1 MTTTIIGNTQRKI
14 IMKRSRSRLEAGGIQ
29 RVLVAVFAIIA
40 TAVSPPIF
48 AETYDV
54 AINNGRVMDPETNF
68 DGVRNVG
75 IKDGKIVAITADA
88 IKGKETINAKGHVVA
103 PGFIEGHQH
112 ATDPFSR
119 KVNLRDGLTTQMDF
133 EAGAGDIAKWY
144 ADHEGKTQSNY
155 GMVVLA
161 TLARVSVLDGP
172 EIAALGNDMGGL
184 FAYTVGAAAKKAQKE
199 GRKPGWSSTLPN
211 KKQMTQ
217 IMGYID
223 EGLRQGALGVGIPV
237 GYMTTGV
244 TQYELY
250 KYQELAAKYGRIS
263 NGHVRFAGVRPPTE
277 GQLGVQEMLANAM
290 VLDAPFMAVHL
301 NSNMDWEYTIPM
313 VNDAR
318 EKRGAKVWGEVYPY
332 TAGSTIAS
340 TDVLTESSM
349 AQMGITYSDVA
360 NLDGTRWDKAMY
372 EDVRKNDPGRAVIIY
387 TNPEEAVAKWMAM
400 PGVVVVSDGMAVQDA
415 EGNYY
420 PWDSPYEGKSVH
432 PRTAGTRAKVLR
444 MVREDKNMSL
454 MEAISKMSYL
464 HAKYFDE
471 LGGISQFRTKGRV
484 QVGADADIVVF
495 NPDTVTDNSTYEPGM
510 GALPSTGIPYVLVNG
525 VVVVKDSVVQKVFP
539 GKPIR
544 FPVMGKGRLDQIS
557 IEPRVFDP
565 NQSE

>member
-1 MTTTIIGNTQRKI
+1 MNQIRRDLQQRRK
-14 IMKRSRSRLEAGGIQ
+14 Q
-29 RVLVAVFAIIA
+29 FTVFTLVAALTTSLLTVSSAFAHD
-40 TAVSPPIF
+40 
-48 AETYDV
+48 YDV
-54 AINNGRVMDPETNF
+54 VINNGRVMDPETNF

-75 IKDGKIVAITADA
+75 IKDGKIVVITESAIQ
-88 IKGKETINAKGHVVA
+88 GKETIDAKGHVVA

-112 ATDPFSR
+112 ATDQFSR

-144 ADHEGKTQSNY
+144 ANAEGKTQSNY

-172 EIAALGNDMGGL
+172 EIAASGNEMGDL
-184 FAYTVGAAAKKAQKE
+184 FSRVVPGAAAKAQEE
-199 GRKPGWSSTLPN
+199 GRKPGWSATLPN
-211 KKQMTQ
+211 KEQMSR
-217 IMGYID
+217 IMSYVD
-223 EGLRQGALGVGIPV
+223 EGLRQGALGVGVPV

-250 KYQELAAKYGRIS
+250 KYKELAGKYGRIT

-290 VLDAPFMAVHL
+290 VLDAPFMASHL
-301 NSNMDWEYTIPM
+301 NSNMDWEYTIPL

-332 TAGSTIAS
+332 AAGFTIAS
-340 TDVLTESSM
+340 TDILTVGSM
-349 AQMGITYSDVA
+349 AQMGITYSDVS
-360 NLDGTRWDKAMY
+360 NLDGTRWNKAMY
-372 EDVRKNDPGRAVIIY
+372 EDIRKNDPGRAIVIY
-387 TNPEEAVAKWMAM
+387 NNPEKDISKWLAM
-400 PGVVVVSDGMAVQDA
+400 PGVVIVSDGMAIQD
-415 EGNYY
+415 EKLSYY

-432 PRTAGTRAKVLR
+432 PRSAGTRAKVLR
-444 MVREDKNMSL
+444 MVREEKIMPL

-471 LGGISQFRTKGRV
+471 FGGISQMKTKGRV

-495 NPDTVTDNSTYEPGM
+495 NPDTVTDNSTYKPGE

-525 VVVVKDSVVQKVFP
+525 VVVVKDSEVQKVFP

-544 FPVMGKGRLDQIS
+544 FPVLEKGRLDQIN
-557 IEPRVFDP
+557 IEPRIFEP
-565 NQSE
+565 NQ

>member
-1 MTTTIIGNTQRKI
+1 
-14 IMKRSRSRLEAGGIQ
+14 MKRLTALLS
-29 RVLVAVFAIIA
+29 VLTLTQAMVIPAMAA
-40 TAVSPPIF
+40 D
-48 AETYDV
+48 YDV
-54 AINNGRVMDPETNF
+54 VINNGRVMDPETNF

-75 IKDGKIVAITADA
+75 VKDGKIVAITEDA
-88 IKGKETINAKGHVVA
+88 IKGKETIDAKGHVVA
-103 PGFIEGHQH
+103 PGFIDSHQH

-119 KVNLRDGLTTQMDF
+119 KVNLRDGLTTMMDF

-144 ADHEGKTQSNY
+144 AEAEGKTQANY

-161 TLARVSVLDGP
+161 LLARASVLDGP
-172 EIAALGNDMGGL
+172 EIVADANDMGGL
-184 FAYTVGAAAKKAQKE
+184 FPLVGRAAEKAQKE
-199 GRKPGWSSTLPN
+199 GRKPGWTATLPN
-211 KKQMTQ
+211 KEEMTQ
-217 IMGYID
+217 IMAYVD

-244 TQYELY
+244 TQYEVY
-250 KYQELAAKYGRIS
+250 KYQELASKYGRIS
-263 NGHVRFAGVRPPTE
+263 NAHVRFAGVRPPTE
-277 GQLGVQEMLANAM
+277 GQLGIQEMLANAM
-290 VLDAPFMAVHL
+290 VLDAPFLASHL
-301 NSNMDWEYTIPM
+301 NSNMDWEYTIPLI
-313 VNDAR
+313 NDAR

-332 TAGSTIAS
+332 AAGGTIAS
-340 TDVLTESSM
+340 TDIITESGM
-349 AQMGITYSDVA
+349 AQMNITYSDVS

-372 EDVRKNDPGRAVIIY
+372 DDVRKNDPGRMILIF
-387 TNPEEAVAKWMAM
+387 NNSPEDIAKWMAQ
-400 PGVVVVSDGMAVQDA
+400 PSVTVVSDGVAIVD
-415 EGNYY
+415 EKSEYY
-420 PWDSPYEGKSVH
+420 PWDSPYEGKTVH
-432 PRTAGTRAKVLR
+432 PRSAGTRAKVLR

-525 VVVVKDSVVQKVFP
+525 VVVVKDSTVLKVFP

-544 FPVMGKGRLDQIS
+544 FPVMEKGRLDQIS
-557 IEPRVFDP
+557 IEPRTFDP
-565 NQSE
+565 NQ

>member
-1 MTTTIIGNTQRKI
+1 
-14 IMKRSRSRLEAGGIQ
+14 MKRLTALL
-29 RVLVAVFAIIA
+29 RVLVPTLVMA
-40 TAVSPPIF
+40 TSAM
-48 AETYDV
+48 AADYDV
-54 AINNGRVMDPETNF
+54 VINNGRVMDPETNF

-75 IKDGKIVAITADA
+75 VKDGKIVAITEDA

-103 PGFIEGHQH
+103 PGFIDSHQH

-144 ADHEGKTQSNY
+144 AEAEGKTQANY

-161 TLARVSVLDGP
+161 LLGRGMVLDGP
-172 EIAALGNDMGGL
+172 EVVADANDMGGL
-184 FAYTVGAAAKKAQKE
+184 FPMVGRAAEKAQKE
-199 GRKPGWSSTLPN
+199 GRKPGWTATLPN
-211 KKQMTQ
+211 KEEMTQ
-217 IMGYID
+217 IMAFVD

-250 KYQELAAKYGRIS
+250 KYQELASKYGRVS
-263 NGHVRFAGVRPPTE
+263 NAHVRFAGVRPPTE
-277 GQLGVQEMLANAM
+277 GLLGIQEMLANAM
-290 VLDAPFMAVHL
+290 VLDAPFLASHL
-301 NSNMDWEYTIPM
+301 NSNMDWEYTIPLI
-313 VNDAR
+313 NDAR

-332 TAGSTIAS
+332 AAGGTMAA
-340 TDVLTESSM
+340 TDIITESGM
-349 AQMGITYSDVA
+349 AQMNITYSDVS

-372 EDVRKNDPGRAVIIY
+372 DDVRKNDPGRMILIF
-387 TNPEEAVAKWMAM
+387 NNSPEDIAKWMAQ
-400 PGVVVVSDGMAVQDA
+400 PGVTVVSDGVAIID
-415 EGNYY
+415 EKGEFY
-420 PWDSPYEGKSVH
+420 PWDSPYEGKTVH
-432 PRTAGTRAKVLR
+432 PRSSGTRAKVLR
-444 MVREDKNMSL
+444 MVREDKNQSL

-525 VVVVKDSVVQKVFP
+525 VVVVKDSTVQKVFP

-544 FPVMGKGRLDQIS
+544 FPVMEKGRLDQIE

-565 NQSE
+565 NQ

>member
-1 MTTTIIGNTQRKI
+1 
-14 IMKRSRSRLEAGGIQ
+14 MKRLRDLFALS
-29 RVLVAVFAIIA
+29 VLAVAIA
-40 TAVSPPIF
+40 TPAMATDF
-48 AETYDV
+48 DV
-54 AINNGRVMDPETNF
+54 VIKNGRVMDPETNF

-75 IKDGKIVAITADA
+75 VKDGKIVAITEDA
-88 IKGKETINAKGHVVA
+88 ITGKETIDAKGHVVA

-119 KVNLRDGLTTQMDF
+119 KVNLRDGLTTGMDF

-144 ADHEGKTQSNY
+144 ADAEGKTQANY
-155 GMVVLA
+155 GMVVLS
-161 TLARVSVLDGP
+161 TFARLSVLDSP
-172 EIAALGNDMGGL
+172 EIAATGNDMGGL
-184 FAYTVGAAAKKAQKE
+184 FAHTVAAAAAKAKKE
-199 GRKPGWSSTLPN
+199 GRKPGWSATLPN
-211 KKQMTQ
+211 KEQMTE
-217 IMGYID
+217 IMRLVD

-250 KYQELAAKYGRIS
+250 KYQELASKYGRVS
-263 NGHVRFAGVRPPTE
+263 NAHVRFAGVRPPTE

-290 VLDAPFMAVHL
+290 VLDAPFMASHL
-301 NSNMDWEYTIPM
+301 NSNMDWEYTIPLI
-313 VNDAR
+313 NDAR

-332 TAGSTIAS
+332 AAGGTIAS
-340 TDVLTESSM
+340 TDILTEASM
-349 AQMGITYSDVA
+349 AQMNITYSNVS

-372 EDVRKNDPGRAVIIY
+372 EDIRENDPSRSILIF
-387 TNPEEAVAKWMAM
+387 NNSPEDIAKWMAM
-400 PGVVVVSDGMAVQDA
+400 PGVVVVSDGMAIQD
-415 EGNYY
+415 ENLEYY
-420 PWDSPYEGKSVH
+420 PWDSSYEGKSVH

-444 MVREDKNMSL
+444 MVREEKNMPL

-484 QVGADADIVVF
+484 QVGADADIVVL

-544 FPVMGKGRLDQIS
+544 FPVQEKGRLDQIS
-557 IEPRVFDP
+557 IEPRTFDP
-565 NQSE
+565 NQS

>member
-1 MTTTIIGNTQRKI
+1 
-14 IMKRSRSRLEAGGIQ
+14 LEAGGIQ
-29 RVLVAVFAIIA
+29 RFLFTVVAIIA
-40 TAVSPPIF
+40 MAISPQVL

-54 AINNGRVMDPETNF
+54 VINNGRVMDPETNF

-75 IKDGKIVAITADA
+75 IKDGKIAAITTDA
-88 IKGKETINAKGHVVA
+88 IKGKESINAKGHVVA

-119 KVNLRDGLTTQMDF
+119 KVFLRDGLTTQMDF

-144 ADHEGKTQSNY
+144 ADHGGKTQSNY

-172 EIAALGNDMGGL
+172 EIAVLGNDMGGL
-184 FAYTVGAAAKKAQKE
+184 FAYTVGAAAKKAQQE

-211 KKQMTQ
+211 KEQMTR

-263 NGHVRFAGVRPPTE
+263 NGHVRFAGIRPPTE

-400 PGVVVVSDGMAVQDA
+400 PGVVVVSDGMAIQDA
-415 EGNYY
+415 NGNYY

-444 MVREDKNMSL
+444 MVREEKNMSL

-495 NPDTVTDNSTYEPGM
+495 NPDTVTDNSTYEPGK

-544 FPVMGKGRLDQIS
+544 FPVMEKGRLDQIS
-557 IEPRVFDP
+557 IEPRTFDP
-565 NQSE
+565 NQS

>member
-1 MTTTIIGNTQRKI
+1 MRCKQLGAI
-14 IMKRSRSRLEAGGIQ
+14 L
-29 RVLVAVFAIIA
+29 LVALVA
-40 TAVSPPIF
+40 TGISPAVL
-48 AETYDV
+48 ADVYDV
-54 AINNGRVMDPETNF
+54 VINNGRVMDPETNF

-75 IKDGKIVAITADA
+75 IKDGKIVAITTDA

-112 ATDPFSR
+112 ATDQFSR

-144 ADHEGKTQSNY
+144 ADAEGKTQSNY

-172 EIAALGNDMGGL
+172 EIAAGGNDMGGL
-184 FAYTVGAAAKKAQKE
+184 FSYTVGAAAKKAQQE

-211 KKQMTQ
+211 KEQMTQ
-217 IMGYID
+217 IMAYVD
-223 EGLRQGALGVGIPV
+223 EGLRQGALGVGVPV

-250 KYQELAAKYGRIS
+250 KYQELAAQYGRVT
-263 NGHVRFAGVRPPTE
+263 NAHVRFAGVRPPTE

-290 VLDAPFMAVHL
+290 VLDSPFLASHL
-301 NSNMDWEYTIPM
+301 NSNMDWEYTIPLI
-313 VNDAR
+313 NDAR

-332 TAGSTIAS
+332 AAGGTIAS
-340 TDVLTESSM
+340 TDILTESSM
-349 AQMGITYSDVA
+349 AQMNITYSNVS
-360 NLDGTRWDKAMY
+360 NLDGTRWTKEDY
-372 EDVRKNDPGRAVIIY
+372 ENIRKNDPGRSILIY
-387 TNPEEAVAKWMAM
+387 NNPPEDIAKWMAQ
-400 PGVVVVSDGMAVQDA
+400 PGVVVVSDGMAIQD
-415 EGNYY
+415 ENLEYY
-420 PWDSPYEGKSVH
+420 PWDEPYEGKSVH
-432 PRTAGTRAKVLR
+432 PRSAGTRAKVLR
-444 MVREDKNMSL
+444 MVREDKNMPL

-495 NPDTVTDNSTYEPGM
+495 NPDTVTDNSTYEPGK

-544 FPVMGKGRLDQIS
+544 FPVQEKGRLDQIA
-557 IEPRVFDP
+557 IEPREFNP
-565 NQSE
+565 NQ